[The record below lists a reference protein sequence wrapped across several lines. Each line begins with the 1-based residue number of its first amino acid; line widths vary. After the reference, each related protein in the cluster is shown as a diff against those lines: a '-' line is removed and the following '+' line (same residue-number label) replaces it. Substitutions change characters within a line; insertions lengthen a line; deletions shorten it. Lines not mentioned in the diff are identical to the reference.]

1 MHSKQLLDYI
11 TPHFSKTCLDHG
23 YRNHPQ
29 QIFILLFL
37 FFILTEHLPM
47 FLVHRCA
54 HKKIESGRK
63 ITLFIS
69 YHVMKPF
76 QHMKLH
82 LIRII
87 LDFFL
92 PLGKKEDTYHTIES
106 PLRQVK
112 CSLKVPAQANCH
124 VFRSGYFLARL

>member
-1 MHSKQLLDYI
+1 MKGPQSMHSKQFFSDYI
-11 TPHFSKTCLDHG
+11 TPHFSKTSCVLQSPTANFHSVISL
-23 YRNHPQ
+23 N
-29 QIFILLFL
+29 IS
-37 FFILTEHLPM
+37 LTEHLPV

-54 HKKIESGRK
+54 HKRIESGRK

-92 PLGKKEDTYHTIES
+92 PLG
-106 PLRQVK
+106 
-112 CSLKVPAQANCH
+112 
-124 VFRSGYFLARL
+124 

>member
-1 MHSKQLLDYI
+1 MKGPQSMHCKQFFSDYI
-11 TPHFSKTCLDHG
+11 KPHVSKTSCVLQSPTANFHSVISL
-23 YRNHPQ
+23 N
-29 QIFILLFL
+29 IS
-37 FFILTEHLPM
+37 LTEHLPV

-54 HKKIESGRK
+54 HKRIESGRK

-92 PLGKKEDTYHTIES
+92 PLG
-106 PLRQVK
+106 
-112 CSLKVPAQANCH
+112 
-124 VFRSGYFLARL
+124 

>member
-1 MHSKQLLDYI
+1 MSTSCVLQSPTANFHSVISLNI
-11 TPHFSKTCLDHG
+11 S
-23 YRNHPQ
+23 
-29 QIFILLFL
+29 
-37 FFILTEHLPM
+37 LTEHLPV

-54 HKKIESGRK
+54 HKRIESGRK

-69 YHVMKPF
+69 YHVMNPF

-92 PLGKKEDTYHTIES
+92 PLG
-106 PLRQVK
+106 
-112 CSLKVPAQANCH
+112 
-124 VFRSGYFLARL
+124 

>member
-1 MHSKQLLDYI
+1 MSRSCVVQSHTANFHSVISLNI
-11 TPHFSKTCLDHG
+11 S
-23 YRNHPQ
+23 
-29 QIFILLFL
+29 
-37 FFILTEHLPM
+37 LTEYLPV

-54 HKKIESGRK
+54 HKRIESGRK

-69 YHVMKPF
+69 YHVMEPY

-92 PLGKKEDTYHTIES
+92 PLGKKKVKHTIES
-106 PLRQVK
+106 PLGQAK
-112 CSLKVPAQANCH
+112 CSL
-124 VFRSGYFLARL
+124 